1 MVQFLGIELSIGW
14 EALGFNGDARA
25 VFVCFAEGLGVGIGD
40 ATVVYLIMGSLI
52 RIPRWEEWN
61 EVRQEKNDEKEC
73 IEARNHTRRGRIPAD
88 FDSEYIILDLAHA
101 HRIES
106 TAARCA
112 GELELRKQRLAI
124 CGLAKASGLHTNFP
138 GEGFVGV

>member
-1 MVQFLGIELSIGW
+1 MRGTSIIV
-14 EALGFNGDARA
+14 ASVHKTAPCNSTSTRIRSIFNILLD
-25 VFVCFAEGLGVGIGD
+25 V
-40 ATVVYLIMGSLI
+40 
-52 RIPRWEEWN
+52 
-61 EVRQEKNDEKEC
+61 K
-73 IEARNHTRRGRIPAD
+73 IPAD

-112 GELELRKQRLAI
+112 GELELRKQTLVI
-124 CGLAKASGLHTNFP
+124 CGLAKASGLRTNFP